1 MTKDELIRE
10 IQLKRQLSELDGS
23 PVPEYDPSD
32 GMESVEELKRFVR
45 FLYSSLQEKDRE
57 NQQVR
62 SEMAEIKAE
71 LKAAKQRADSEAESR
86 QRLFDKLERFMDS
99 QKEADDEKKKLL
111 RKIETLENRLA
122 LAYQSIYGGGKSCS
136 EKYSGS
142 KSDGINDGRD
152 DFDGT
157 EESLPEGTP
166 GPVSKSSSSGTDKS
180 KNEKSE
186 GDDVDSQDAE
196 QDKGTVQTCYHGA
209 SRKGCSYVKEMIG
222 DPIFHECIVPE
233 GCKVI
238 KVKKP
243 RKIRTLVQRLEEHHF
258 QRLLVEYPDG
268 TRKVITAPVDKDGK
282 EILEELVPGTGITA
296 TLLSFMIFNRYIMA
310 SPAYREAKNR
320 YPDMDWHT
328 CRQNLLNWEDKGAIM
343 LNMLLPALK
352 EMALEEGANVNVD
365 ETWCR
370 YQTHFGHNKT
380 YMWCLVN
387 RKAGIVIFFYED
399 TVDKNGKVHTGGR
412 RRAVLKEFLGDAKIK
427 SLQSDGYNVYMY
439 LDDEMVDI
447 EHICCLAHVHNKLQE
462 AKRLGYKIVDFFL
475 SGIKKLYKRE
485 KLYASDPKY
494 YTPERIKE
502 ARNDEY
508 TDGIINSMHVKLLDL
523 IAKGEQEFP
532 DKVWRALNYFYNF
545 WDRVFAYRN
554 DGEYSIDN
562 MAVERAIRPLTVQR
576 KNSLFFCSPK
586 GAKNSGIFNT
596 FISTCQQKCRNFRDF
611 FVDFVKEWNRGR
623 RDYDNLVRLAF
634 SPNSQSK

>member
-10 IQLKRQLSELDGS
+10 IQMKRQLSELDGS

-136 EKYSGS
+136 EKYSGN

-196 QDKGTVQTCYHGA
+196 QDKGTAQTCYHGA

-238 KVKKP
+238 EVKKP

-258 QRLLVEYPDG
+258 QRLLVEY
-268 TRKVITAPVDKDGK
+268 
-282 EILEELVPGTGITA
+282 L
-296 TLLSFMIFNRYIMA
+296 
-310 SPAYREAKNR
+310 
-320 YPDMDWHT
+320 
-328 CRQNLLNWEDKGAIM
+328 
-343 LNMLLPALK
+343 
-352 EMALEEGANVNVD
+352 
-365 ETWCR
+365 
-370 YQTHFGHNKT
+370 
-380 YMWCLVN
+380 
-387 RKAGIVIFFYED
+387 
-399 TVDKNGKVHTGGR
+399 
-412 RRAVLKEFLGDAKIK
+412 
-427 SLQSDGYNVYMY
+427 
-439 LDDEMVDI
+439 
-447 EHICCLAHVHNKLQE
+447 
-462 AKRLGYKIVDFFL
+462 
-475 SGIKKLYKRE
+475 
-485 KLYASDPKY
+485 
-494 YTPERIKE
+494 
-502 ARNDEY
+502 
-508 TDGIINSMHVKLLDL
+508 
-523 IAKGEQEFP
+523 
-532 DKVWRALNYFYNF
+532 
-545 WDRVFAYRN
+545 
-554 DGEYSIDN
+554 
-562 MAVERAIRPLTVQR
+562 
-576 KNSLFFCSPK
+576 
-586 GAKNSGIFNT
+586 NT

-634 SPNSQSK
+634 SPISQLK